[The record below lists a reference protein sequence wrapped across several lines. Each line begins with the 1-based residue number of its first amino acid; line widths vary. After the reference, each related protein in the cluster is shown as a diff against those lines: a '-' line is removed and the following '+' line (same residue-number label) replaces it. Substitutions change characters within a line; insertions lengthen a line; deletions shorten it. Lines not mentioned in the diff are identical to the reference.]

1 MKNII
6 GLDLGTNS
14 IGWALVQFPEQ
25 EGERPDLRLGSR
37 IIPMTQDVLDKFGK
51 GITESKAA
59 ERTRYRGMRR
69 LNERYL
75 LRRERLLRLLH
86 VLGFLPQHFDQAIGW
101 NRADNKTYGKFI
113 AGEPKLAYV
122 PTQGKPS
129 FLFRTSFEEML
140 SEFAKV
146 HPDMVAGGRK
156 VPYDWTQYYLR
167 KKALHA
173 PISKYEL
180 AWLLL
185 RFNQKRGYYQLR
197 GEEPEVE
204 GKRKEYAVLTVAT
217 VEETAEKRGA
227 ATIYKITFT
236 NGMVYERASRTSL
249 LDLAGKDMELIVT
262 TEIDESGQPVLDQ
275 EGNPKPTFSAPGAD
289 DWTLKKKRTESSV
302 DDSGKTIGEYI
313 YDCILHHPDTKINGG
328 YVQTIERRYYRDEM
342 HRILEKQAE
351 YLPELRDAGLLDQCL
366 EELYATNAKRR
377 DMLRAKGMIHLI
389 LADTLFYQRPLKSKK
404 SEIADCPHEHYT
416 VVDKSTGEV
425 REIPVKCIAKSNP
438 YYQEFRLWQFV
449 WNLRL
454 FDNSAVE
461 EHEVTEKYLPDA
473 EARQQLFAF
482 LSDKE
487 STKQEDVLKFFG
499 ITKPRG
505 RDTVYPVRWNYM
517 ADKDYPSN
525 ETRAQIL
532 KYLRKAKIDSSLLP
546 DDALRHLWHILYS
559 VEAKDDAHKALST
572 FAATYGLPSAEFA
585 AAFAAFPPIK
595 KDYGA
600 FSEKAIK
607 KLLPYLREGK
617 QLWQAEESCYGKKT
631 NTDRWESPAEM
642 KQFIDA
648 FKVGSLRNPIVEQ
661 CILES
666 LRTVRAIWE
675 EVGQIDEIHVELGRE
690 MKNPADKRRR
700 ISERIQENENTNMR
714 IKTMLAEFKRESMAG
729 VRPHSPMQQ
738 DILRLYEEGALQTL
752 RTDDPDFKDIYR
764 ISHLAT
770 PTSAEVLRYK
780 LWLEQRYRSPYT
792 GCVIPLSRLFTSEYE
807 IEHIIPRSRYFDD
820 SFQNKV
826 ICEAEVNRLK
836 TNMLAMPFIKQYGGS
851 RVPTAHG
858 EVTILTSEA
867 YEQFVDEYYRGN
879 KAKGRNLKLED
890 IPDEF
895 VNRQM
900 NDSRYISRVVGA
912 LLSSVVRDAED
923 DTADTSKHVVVSSG
937 AITDRLKKDWG
948 LNDVWNTLVYPRF
961 ERMNRLTGTTLF
973 GQWENKD
980 GKRVFQTN
988 MPLELSAG
996 FRKKRI
1002 DHRHHAMDALMVAC
1016 ASRSIVNYLNN
1027 ESARDTQRREDLK
1040 RKLTCEGGLLKK
1052 PWPTFTHDAE
1062 QALSQI
1068 VVSFKNTVRVL
1079 SSTVNF
1085 YEHYD
1090 AEGRKVRTKQ
1100 KGHNV
1105 AVRKPLH
1112 KETFYGHVNL
1122 QTTKPESITEA
1133 IKHPQNIRDREVRAF
1148 IQGLIS
1154 KGCSEKQIKAILKD
1168 MGYSLGSKNIKKVE
1182 VYCMTDTKEPL
1193 VATRKALDDSFD
1205 AKKIQTITDTGIQ
1218 RILLNYLHA
1227 MGDDPKAAFS
1237 PEGIARL
1244 NENIAHYNGG
1254 KAHKPI
1260 LKVRITDKMGE
1271 KFAVGTSG
1279 NKKDKYVI
1287 AQAGTNLYYAIY
1299 ENQEGERSYE
1309 TVPLRIAMER
1319 LKQELPPVPERN
1331 DDGALLRFSLSPNDL
1346 VYVPTEEEQLSHPNV
1361 GNLDYE
1367 RIYKFVSA
1375 TGNRSYFVPHR
1386 VSSLIYNVD
1395 KADASKY
1402 SVGQPI
1408 LNELGIGNGLSKNE
1422 RSLDGQMVKAVCWK
1436 LEVDRLGRITR
1447 VIR

>member
-1 MKNII
+1 MKNIL

-14 IGWALVQFPEQ
+14 IGWALVQYPES
-25 EGERPDLRLGSR
+25 EGERPNLHLGSR
-37 IIPMTQDVLDKFGK
+37 IIPMTQDVLDQFGK

-75 LRRERLLRLLH
+75 LRRERLFRLLH

-101 NRADNKTYGKFI
+101 DRADYKTYGKFI
-113 AGEPKLAYV
+113 EGEPKLAYA

-129 FLFRTSFEEML
+129 FLFRTAFEEMI
-140 SEFAKV
+140 SEFANV
-146 HPDMVAGGRK
+146 HPELVASGKK

-167 KKALHA
+167 KKALRA

-180 AWLLL
+180 AWLIL

-197 GEEPEVE
+197 GEEQEAE
-204 GKRKEYAVLTVAT
+204 GKRREYAVLTVDT
-217 VEETAEKRGA
+217 VEETSEKRAGN
-227 ATIYKITFT
+227 TIYKITFT
-236 NGMVYERASRTSL
+236 NGMVYPRASRTSL
-249 LDLAGKDMELIVT
+249 LDLVGKDMELIVT
-262 TEIDESGQPVLDQ
+262 TDIDDKGQPALDK
-275 EGNPKPTFSAPGAD
+275 EGNIKRSFSAPSPD
-289 DWTLKKKRTESSV
+289 DWTLKKKRTESFIS
-302 DDSGKTIGEYI
+302 DSEQTVGEYI
-313 YDCILHHPDTKINGG
+313 YDCILQHPETKINGG
-328 YVQTIERRYYRDEM
+328 YVQTIERHYYHYEM
-342 HRILEKQAE
+342 EQILKKQAE
-351 YLPELRDAGLLDQCL
+351 YLPELSDACLLDACL
-366 EELYATNAKRR
+366 QELYPSNSKRR
-377 DMLRAKGMIHLI
+377 DMLREKGMLHLI
-389 LADTLFYQRPLKSKK
+389 LEDTLYYQRPLKSKK
-404 SEIADCPHEHYT
+404 SEIADCPHEHYQ
-416 VVDKSTGEV
+416 VVDKATGEV
-425 REIPVKCIAKSNP
+425 REYPIKCIAKSNP

-454 FDNSAVE
+454 YDNTGVSE
-461 EHEVTEKYLPDA
+461 TEVTDRYLPEK
-473 EARQQLFAF
+473 EARLQLFEF
-482 LSDKE
+482 LNNKE
-487 STKQEDVLKFFG
+487 SVKQDDVFKFMG
-499 ITKPRG
+499 ISKPRG
-505 RDTVYPVRWNYM
+505 KESAYPVRWNYV
-517 ADKDYPSN
+517 ADKAYPCN

-532 KYLRKAKIDSSLLP
+532 KYLRKAKVDSAFLTP
-546 DDALRHLWHILYS
+546 EALHHLWHILYS
-559 VEAKDDAHKALST
+559 VEAKEDAEKALKT
-572 FAATYGLPSAEFA
+572 YAAAYQLPAEFVTS
-585 AAFAAFPPIK
+585 FAAFPPIK

-607 KLLPYLREGK
+607 RLLPMLREGV
-617 QLWQAEESCYGKKT
+617 QLWEAEEQLYGKKT
-631 NTDRWESPAEM
+631 NTDRWNSPVEM
-642 KQFIDA
+642 KQFIDG

-675 EVGQIDEIHVELGRE
+675 EVGKIDDIHVELGRE

-700 ISERIQENENTNMR
+700 MTERIQENENTNMR
-714 IKTMLAEFKRESMAG
+714 IKMMLAEFKRESMAG

-752 RTDDPDFKDIYR
+752 RSDDPDFKDIYR

-770 PTSAEVLRYK
+770 PTSAEILRYK

-851 RVPTAHG
+851 RVPTTHG
-858 EVTILTSEA
+858 VVEVLSPEA
-867 YEQFVDEYYRGN
+867 YEQFVDEYYQGN

-900 NDSRYISRVVGA
+900 NDSRYISRVVKS
-912 LLSSVVRDAED
+912 LLSSVVRDVED
-923 DTADTSKHVVVSSG
+923 DTADTSKHIIVSSG

-980 GKRVFQTN
+980 GHRVFQTN

-1002 DHRHHAMDALMVAC
+1002 DHRHHAMDALVVAC
-1016 ASRSIVNYLNN
+1016 ASRNIINYLNN

-1040 RKLTCEGGLLKK
+1040 RQLTREGGLLRK
-1052 PWPTFTHDAE
+1052 PWDTFTQDAQ
-1062 QALSQI
+1062 QAMSQI

-1079 SSTVNF
+1079 SSTVNI
-1085 YEHYD
+1085 YEHFD
-1090 AEGRKVRTKQ
+1090 EQGRKVRSKQ
-1100 KGHNV
+1100 AGNNV

-1122 QTTKPESITEA
+1122 QTIKSEGIGDA
-1133 IKHPQNIRDREVRAF
+1133 IKHPHDIRDREVRAF
-1148 IQGLIS
+1148 IQELIG
-1154 KGCSEKQIKAILKD
+1154 KGCNEKQIKAILKD
-1168 MGYSLGSKNIKKVE
+1168 MNYSLGRKNIKKVE
-1182 VYCMTDTKEPL
+1182 VYCMTDDIEAL
-1193 VATRKALDDSFD
+1193 VATRKSLDESFD
-1205 AKKIQTITDTGIQ
+1205 EKKIQTITDTGIQ
-1218 RILLNYLHA
+1218 RILLNYLNA
-1227 MGDDPKAAFS
+1227 MGNDPKAAFS
-1237 PEGIARL
+1237 PEGIARM
-1244 NENIAHYNGG
+1244 NENIEQYNGG
-1254 KAHKPI
+1254 KPHKPI
-1260 LKVRITDKMGE
+1260 LKVRVTDKMGE
-1271 KFAVGTSG
+1271 KFAVGTTG
-1279 NKKDKYVI
+1279 NKKDKYVV

-1299 ENQEGERSYE
+1299 ENEEGERSYE
-1309 TVPLRIAMER
+1309 TVPLRIVMER
-1319 LKQELPPVPERN
+1319 LKQGLPPVPEQN
-1331 DDGALLRFSLSPNDL
+1331 ESGDILRFSLSPNDL
-1346 VYVPTEEEQLSHPNV
+1346 VYVPTEEERYRQASI
-1361 GNLDYE
+1361 DYLNHSQ
-1367 RIYKFVSA
+1367 IYRFVDSS
-1375 TGNRSYFVPHR
+1375 GSRSNFTPHT
-1386 VSSLIYNVD
+1386 I
-1395 KADASKY
+1395 ASMIY
-1402 SVGQPI
+1402 SVAKTDAARFCAKDCIQ
-1408 LNELGIGNGLSKNE
+1408 NELGLGSPKSKNE

-1447 VIR
+1447 IIK